1 MDAICIKNDDG
12 TFRLTDL
19 EGNDLVLELKL
30 LNGHAIK
37 VPAKKDLLIW
47 EMTDLKAYGVNI
59 INLEETWK
67 SQK

>member
-19 EGNDLVLELKL
+19 EGNDLVLELKITDDHTI
-30 LNGHAIK
+30 NIH
-37 VPAKKDLLIW
+37 VKKDLLIW

-59 INLEETWK
+59 INLEEIWK
-67 SQK
+67 SLE